1 MPRKT
6 KDIKEN
12 KEKEIEKK
20 PVTKSTK
27 KASVS
32 SKKSNETNINK
43 DKKAS
48 KVAKKTTTK
57 KSATKTTSKTTAKKS
72 ATKATSKTTAKKS
85 ATKAT
90 TKTTAKKSATK
101 ATSKT
106 TAKKPAT
113 KATSKAT
120 AKKSATKATSKAT
133 VKKSTTKATSK
144 KADNKPVIV
153 EYYDLPYRY
162 NQTVVKLLA
171 QTPDSLFIYWD
182 ISDED
187 RENYKRTY
195 GNNFFEKTKPVLI
208 IHNETLKYSFEVDIN
223 DFANSWYV
231 QVNDSKCNYKIELGR
246 RPIVFND
253 EINKK
258 INNNYINISSSNNI
272 ESPNDKILFN
282 VNLEDIKFE
291 NVKTQEIKSKA
302 ISKILFM
309 PFSQQMNNIYDLYKN
324 LYKEENL
331 ENVFNP
337 SSGNP
342 SSNNFTNKLI

>member
-6 KDIKEN
+6 KDIKES
-12 KEKEIEKK
+12 KEETIKKK
-20 PVTKSTK
+20 PVAKSTK

-32 SKKSNETNINK
+32 SKKSNETNKNIINK
-43 DKKAS
+43 DKQTS
-48 KVAKKTTTK
+48 KVAKKV
-57 KSATKTTSKTTAKKS
+57 ATKSTTAKKS
-72 ATKATSKTTAKKS
+72 STKKVATKATSRATAKKPS
-85 ATKAT
+85 TKST
-90 TKTTAKKSATK
+90 TKTTT
-101 ATSKT
+101 
-106 TAKKPAT
+106 
-113 KATSKAT
+113 
-120 AKKSATKATSKAT
+120 
-133 VKKSTTKATSK
+133 KKSTTKATAKKPTTKSTSK
-144 KADNKPVIV
+144 KADIKPVIV

-187 RENYKRTY
+187 RENYKKTY
-195 GNNFFEKTKPVLI
+195 GNDFFEKTKPVLI

-246 RPIVFND
+246 RPIVFNE

-282 VNLEDIKFE
+282 INTEEIKFK
-291 NVKTQEIKSKA
+291 NVKTQEIKSKS

-309 PFSQQMNNIYDLYKN
+309 PLLQQMNNIYDLYKN
-324 LYKEENL
+324 LYQEEDL
-331 ENVFNP
+331 GNVFNP

-342 SSNNFTNKLI
+342 SSNNFTNKV

>member
-6 KDIKEN
+6 KDIKES
-12 KEKEIEKK
+12 KEETIKKK
-20 PVTKSTK
+20 PVAKSTK

-32 SKKSNETNINK
+32 SKKSNETNKNIINK
-43 DKKAS
+43 DKQTS
-48 KVAKKTTTK
+48 KVAKKV
-57 KSATKTTSKTTAKKS
+57 ATKSTTAKKS
-72 ATKATSKTTAKKS
+72 STKKVATKATSKITAKKP
-85 ATKAT
+85 T
-90 TKTTAKKSATK
+90 TKTTAKTAT
-101 ATSKT
+101 
-106 TAKKPAT
+106 
-113 KATSKAT
+113 
-120 AKKSATKATSKAT
+120 
-133 VKKSTTKATSK
+133 KKSTTKATAKKPTTKSTTKTTTKATTKKPAIKSTSK
-144 KADNKPVIV
+144 KTDNKPVIV
-153 EYYDLPYRY
+153 EYYDLPYSY

-171 QTPDSLFIYWD
+171 QTPNSLFIYWD

-187 RENYKRTY
+187 RENYKKTY
-195 GNNFFEKTKPVLI
+195 GNDFFEKTKPVLI

-246 RPIVFND
+246 RPIVFNE

-282 VNLEDIKFE
+282 INTEQIKFK
-291 NVKTQEIKSKA
+291 NVKTQEIKSKS

-309 PFSQQMNNIYDLYKN
+309 PLLQQMNNIYDLYKN
-324 LYKEENL
+324 LYQEEDL
-331 ENVFNP
+331 GNVFNP

-342 SSNNFTNKLI
+342 SSNNFTHKV

>member
-6 KDIKEN
+6 KDIKES
-12 KEKEIEKK
+12 KEETIKKK
-20 PVTKSTK
+20 PVAKSTK

-32 SKKSNETNINK
+32 SKKSNETNKNIINK
-43 DKKAS
+43 DKQTS
-48 KVAKKTTTK
+48 KVAKKV
-57 KSATKTTSKTTAKKS
+57 ATKSTTAKKS
-72 ATKATSKTTAKKS
+72 STKKV
-85 ATKAT
+85 
-90 TKTTAKKSATK
+90 
-101 ATSKT
+101 
-106 TAKKPAT
+106 AT

-120 AKKSATKATSKAT
+120 AKKPSTKSTTKT
-133 VKKSTTKATSK
+133 TTKKSTTKATAKKPTTKSTSK
-144 KADNKPVIV
+144 KTDIKPVIV

-187 RENYKRTY
+187 RENYKKTY
-195 GNNFFEKTKPVLI
+195 GNDFFEKTKPVLI

-246 RPIVFND
+246 RPIVFNE

-282 VNLEDIKFE
+282 INTEEIKFK
-291 NVKTQEIKSKA
+291 NVKTQEIKSKS

-309 PFSQQMNNIYDLYKN
+309 PLLQQMNNIYDLYKN
-324 LYKEENL
+324 LYQEEDL
-331 ENVFNP
+331 GNVFNP

-342 SSNNFTNKLI
+342 SSNNFTNKV

>member
-6 KDIKEN
+6 KDIKES
-12 KEKEIEKK
+12 KEETIKKK
-20 PVTKSTK
+20 PVAKSTK

-32 SKKSNETNINK
+32 SKKSNETNKNIINK
-43 DKKAS
+43 DKQTS
-48 KVAKKTTTK
+48 KVAKKVTTK
-57 KSATKTTSKTTAKKS
+57 STTAKKS
-72 ATKATSKTTAKKS
+72 STKKV
-85 ATKAT
+85 
-90 TKTTAKKSATK
+90 
-101 ATSKT
+101 
-106 TAKKPAT
+106 AT

-120 AKKSATKATSKAT
+120 AKKPSTKSTTKT
-133 VKKSTTKATSK
+133 TTKKSTTKATAKKPTTKSTSK
-144 KADNKPVIV
+144 KADIKPVIV

-187 RENYKRTY
+187 RENYKKTY
-195 GNNFFEKTKPVLI
+195 GNDFFEKTKPVLI

-246 RPIVFND
+246 RPIVFNE

-282 VNLEDIKFE
+282 INTEEIKFK
-291 NVKTQEIKSKA
+291 NVKTQEIKSKS

-309 PFSQQMNNIYDLYKN
+309 PLLQQMNNIYDLYKN
-324 LYKEENL
+324 LYQEEDL
-331 ENVFNP
+331 GNVFNP

-342 SSNNFTNKLI
+342 SSNNFTNKV

>member
-6 KDIKEN
+6 KDIKES
-12 KEKEIEKK
+12 KEETIKKK
-20 PVTKSTK
+20 PVAKSTK

-32 SKKSNETNINK
+32 SKKSNETNKNIINK
-43 DKKAS
+43 DKQTS
-48 KVAKKTTTK
+48 KVAKKV
-57 KSATKTTSKTTAKKS
+57 ATKSTTAKKS
-72 ATKATSKTTAKKS
+72 STKKV
-85 ATKAT
+85 
-90 TKTTAKKSATK
+90 
-101 ATSKT
+101 
-106 TAKKPAT
+106 AT

-120 AKKSATKATSKAT
+120 AKKPSTKSTTKT
-133 VKKSTTKATSK
+133 TTKKSTTKATAKKPTTKSTSK
-144 KADNKPVIV
+144 KADIKPVIV

-187 RENYKRTY
+187 RENYKKTY
-195 GNNFFEKTKPVLI
+195 GNDFFEKTKPVLI

-246 RPIVFND
+246 RPIVFNE

-282 VNLEDIKFE
+282 INTEEIKFK
-291 NVKTQEIKSKA
+291 NVKTQEIKSKS

-309 PFSQQMNNIYDLYKN
+309 PLLQQMNNIYDLYKN
-324 LYKEENL
+324 LYQEEDL
-331 ENVFNP
+331 GNVFNP

-342 SSNNFTNKLI
+342 SSNNFTNKV